1 MSDQLL
7 SAPVP
12 LPPAAETGGHQDTRE
27 SLADPIAEAAR
38 QWRRHGW
45 PEAAPG
51 MAAVTSLMRAQQI
64 MQGRVDAVLR
74 PHGLTFARYEV
85 VMLLVFSRRGALP
98 MRVLGG
104 RLQVHP
110 TSVTNAVDRLE
121 AAGLVRRRAHPADRR
136 VTLVEVTD
144 AGRRRAAAATAELN
158 ERVFGEVGMSGCD
171 VETLV
176 AVLGRLRANAGDFP
190 TGASRA
196 PGG

>member
-1 MSDQLL
+1 MSDQFL
-7 SAPVP
+7 S
-12 LPPAAETGGHQDTRE
+12 PPASLSPPAESGGERDTGG
-27 SLADPIAEAAR
+27 SLSDPIAEAAR

-64 MQGRVDAVLR
+64 MQGRVDSVLR

-85 VMLLVFSRRGALP
+85 LMLLVFSRRGALP
-98 MRVLGG
+98 MRVLGS

-121 AAGLVRRRAHPADRR
+121 AAGLVTRRAHPADRR
-136 VTLVEVTD
+136 VTLVEVTGP
-144 AGRRRAAAATAELN
+144 GRDRAAAATAELN
-158 ERVFGEVGMSGCD
+158 DKVFGEVGISGSD

-176 AVLGRLRANAGDFP
+176 AVLRRLRAAAGDFP
-190 TGASRA
+190 VTA
-196 PGG
+196 